1 LKERIAENTVD
12 RSSVNFFIF
21 FNLTITPTSLFI
33 VSRNREKL
41 NRRRPDGRLH
51 CNYSMQKQRS
61 KRYRE
66 AAAKVEA
73 NKKYALADAINTLK
87 TLPAVKFDQTVTLS
101 FKLGVDPKQSDQMV
115 RGTCP
120 LPNGSGKN
128 VRVLVFATGQA
139 AEAAK
144 EAGAEIVGFE
154 DVIKKVTGG
163 FSDFDVAIATPAAM
177 AEVRKLGRVLGP
189 RGLMP
194 NPKTGTVTDDTAKAV
209 KEVKA
214 GRVEFK
220 LDKNGN
226 VAVPVGKFSFE
237 PQALVENGAAVI
249 DAVIKAR
256 PATAKGSFVNAITL
270 SATMSPGLAVDP
282 APYLKN

>member
-1 LKERIAENTVD
+1 
-12 RSSVNFFIF
+12 
-21 FNLTITPTSLFI
+21 
-33 VSRNREKL
+33 
-41 NRRRPDGRLH
+41 
-51 CNYSMQKQRS
+51 
-61 KRYRE
+61 
-66 AAAKVEA
+66 
-73 NKKYALADAINTLK
+73 
-87 TLPAVKFDQTVTLS
+87 
-101 FKLGVDPKQSDQMV
+101 
-115 RGTCP
+115 
-120 LPNGSGKN
+120 
-128 VRVLVFATGQA
+128 
-139 AEAAK
+139 
-144 EAGAEIVGFE
+144 
-154 DVIKKVTGG
+154 
-163 FSDFDVAIATPAAM
+163 M

-226 VAVPVGKFSFE
+226 IAVPVGKFSFE
-237 PQALVENGAAVI
+237 QQALVENGSAVI
-249 DAVIKAR
+249 DAVVKAR